1 MNKNVKPLNPPKIY
15 DSVVAK
21 SNEVKGLKVH
31 GLHKGKR
38 IGTNILLK
46 IYKLAPTRIR
56 NFARILAIFSLNY
69 VFIRGSLKSM
79 RKRVIHA
86 TALEGI
92 DKGLVSVVLPTYNH
106 AKYLKQSIESVLN
119 QSYKNL
125 ELIIVNDG
133 SNDVTR
139 DLLKE
144 YENSSAITI
153 IHQEN
158 AGLPNALNRGFTI
171 AKGEFLTWTSADN
184 FYEKTAIVAMVDFLE
199 INKEVGVVYGNYFAI
214 NQNGQ
219 KMVATDNWRSYDRNL
234 VDPAVVELPKHARFF
249 KRTPINSIGP
259 QFLYRASSARIVG
272 NYSNTPGIEDYDFWS
287 RMEIVTKL
295 MRLPTEEA
303 LYSYRVHD
311 ESISGYLKEEHQ
323 MKKTIEVL
331 IRISNKRFLETKFE
345 KLVGTEITEHT
356 YAEYW
361 DTK

>member
-1 MNKNVKPLNPPKIY
+1 MKEAGI
-15 DSVVAK
+15 D
-21 SNEVKGLKVH
+21 
-31 GLHKGKR
+31 
-38 IGTNILLK
+38 IFLK
-46 IYKLAPTRIR
+46 IYKLIPTRIK
-56 NFARILAIFSLNY
+56 NFARILAIFSINQ

-79 RKRVIHA
+79 RERVIFQRA
-86 TALEGI
+86 QVEI

-106 AKYLKQSIESVLN
+106 GKYLKQSIESVLN
-119 QSYKNL
+119 QSYSDL

-144 YENSSAITI
+144 YENNLTITI

-158 AGLPNALNRGFTI
+158 AGLPNALNRGFAV

-184 FYEKTAIVAMVDFLE
+184 FYEETAIQSMVNFLDM
-199 INKEVGVVYGNYFAI
+199 NKEVGVVYGNYFAI

-219 KMVATDNWRSYDRNL
+219 KMTAIDNWRGYDRNL
-234 VDPAVVELPKHARFF
+234 VDPAVVSLPKRARFF
-249 KRTPINSIGP
+249 KRIPINSIGP

-272 NYSNTPGIEDYDFWS
+272 KYSDTPGIEDYDFWS
-287 RMEIVTKL
+287 RMEIVTEFK
-295 MRLPTEEA
+295 RLPLEEA

-311 ESISGYLKEEHQ
+311 ESISGHLKKEHQ

-331 IRISNKRFLETKFE
+331 IRISNQRSLETKFE
-345 KLVGTEITEHT
+345 KLVGTAITEQV

-361 DTK
+361 DPK